1 MGKIRISHYSIHLS
15 RYGLTADRPFSAA
28 VLADLHNRVY
38 HSDIDSLMDAIRHA
52 GCDLVLSAGDLV
64 VMKAGRFSTDQALD
78 LIGRLTAEYPVYTA
92 NGNHET
98 RMLRLHPEEYERY
111 TEKLQELGAVNLVNE
126 ARSIQMCGTLL
137 HIAGLE
143 LERMYFKHSRG
154 VVLDSAVIT
163 QKVGKRRED
172 AFNILLAHHPRYFS
186 AYAQWGADLA
196 LSGHL
201 HGGIVRLPLAG
212 GVISPDPA
220 LFPRYDHGRYTSGR
234 STMIVSA
241 GLGTHTI
248 NLRVNNPAELVM
260 VDFL

>member
-15 RYGLTADRPFSAA
+15 RYGLAADRPFSAA

-98 RMLRLHPEEYERY
+98 RMLRLHPDEYERY
-111 TEKLQELGAVNLVNE
+111 TAKLQELGAVNLVNE
-126 ARSIQMCGTLL
+126 ARSIQICGTLL

-143 LERMYFKHSRG
+143 LERMYSYAEG
-154 VVLDSAVIT
+154 
-163 QKVGKRRED
+163 REE
-172 AFNILLAHHPRYFS
+172 
-186 AYAQWGADLA
+186 
-196 LSGHL
+196 
-201 HGGIVRLPLAG
+201 AG
-212 GVISPDPA
+212 GCVQYPSGSPSPV
-220 LFPRYDHGRYTSGR
+220 FQRVCPVGRGPCAFRASARRHRTASSCRRRDQSG
-234 STMIVSA
+234 SGAVSA
-241 GLGTHTI
+241 LRSRTLYFRTI
-248 NLRVNNPAELVM
+248 HHDRQCRTWYAHDQSPGQ
-260 VDFL
+260 

>member
-98 RMLRLHPEEYERY
+98 RMLRLHPDEYERY
-111 TEKLQELGAVNLVNE
+111 TAKLQELGAVNLVNE
-126 ARSIQMCGTLL
+126 ARSIQICGTLL
-137 HIAGLE
+137 HIAGSSWSACTSNIPVE
-143 LERMYFKHSRG
+143 LSWTMRSLRRRSGRDGRMRSIFFWLIIPG
-154 VVLDSAVIT
+154 ISA
-163 QKVGKRRED
+163 RM
-172 AFNILLAHHPRYFS
+172 PS
-186 AYAQWGADLA
+186 GARTL
-196 LSGHL
+196 
-201 HGGIVRLPLAG
+201 
-212 GVISPDPA
+212 
-220 LFPRYDHGRYTSGR
+220 LFPGICTAASCG
-234 STMIVSA
+234 
-241 GLGTHTI
+241 
-248 NLRVNNPAELVM
+248 
-260 VDFL
+260 FLLQEA